1 MPKYKQV
8 KINLKEEDYE
18 RLVEVAKRD
27 NVTLAEFFRL
37 SVNINIDNNP
47 KAKKLKSK
55 IFYKKINPDLVY
67 EVHKIA
73 LDIHQIAK
81 YLNSSKDDLKLQ
93 ALYSIY
99 EKVMS
104 L

>member
-1 MPKYKQV
+1 MAKYKQV

-37 SVNINIDNNP
+37 SVDINIDNTP
-47 KAKKLKSK
+47 KIKKLKSK
-55 IFYKKINPDLVY
+55 IFYKQTNPNLIY
-67 EVHKIA
+67 EVHKIG

-81 YLNSSKDDLKLQ
+81 HLNSSKDDLKLQ
-93 ALYSIY
+93 TLYAIY

>member
-37 SVNINIDNNP
+37 SVDINIDNNL
-47 KAKKLKSK
+47 KIKKLKSK
-55 IFYKKINPDLVY
+55 IFYKQTNPHLLY
-67 EVHKIA
+67 EVHKIG
-73 LDIHQIAK
+73 LDIHQVAK
-81 YLNSSKDDLKLQ
+81 HLNSSKDDLKLQ
-93 ALYSIY
+93 TLYSIY